1 MTGRLVR
8 SEVNPKEW
16 PLLAE
21 TQSPRKGS
29 WSLTWGLALLG
40 RSQTGLPECES
51 NAPRTAR
58 ESSSQEASHRGCSA
72 EGLEGLRHLLL

>member
-8 SEVNPKEW
+8 SEVNSMEW

-21 TQSPRKGS
+21 TQSPREGS
-29 WSLTWGLALLG
+29 WSLTWGPALLG

-51 NAPRTAR
+51 HTPRTAR
-58 ESSSQEASHRGCSA
+58 GSSSQEASHRCCSA
-72 EGLEGLRHLLL
+72 EGLEGLHLLL